1 MKIKLRS
8 RAFTL
13 IELLVV
19 IAIIAILAAILFP
32 VFAQAR
38 EAARKASCQSNLK
51 QIGSGWLMYIQ
62 DYDEMTPMN
71 AWTTEGQGDGWRA
84 IAFYRIQP
92 YIKNEGVVRCPSDSN
107 PWLQWDDHDKPGN
120 GHEGTD
126 PNNPPQ
132 GVHWMRG
139 SYGYNSLM
147 GYVRG
152 INIASIGAPANA
164 FVSFDSVYF
173 YTQETHVQY
182 FTWNKEPK
190 NWDYGFEARH
200 ANQINMLYADGHV
213 KTLRCGQVFP
223 CNRRE
228 WSGGAADNVGCWD
241 AGWSATY
248 ITDDG
253 RTIPKNT
260 CP

>member
-1 MKIKLRS
+1 MRRRLSTK
-8 RAFTL
+8 AFTL

-38 EAARKASCQSNLK
+38 EAARKASCTSNLK

-62 DYDEMTPMN
+62 DYDEITPMN
-71 AWTTEGQGDGWRA
+71 AWTTEGRGSGWRA

-92 YIKNEGVVRCPSDSN
+92 YIKNEGVILCPSDAN
-107 PWLQWDDHDKPGN
+107 PWLNWDDHDKPADASP
-120 GHEGTD
+120 GT
-126 PNNPPQ
+126 PTAPRM

-139 SYGYNSLM
+139 SYGYNSWA

-152 INIASIGAPANA
+152 INIAKLARPAQFFVA
-164 FVSFDSVYF
+164 FDATYF
-173 YTQETHVQY
+173 YSSENHKQY
-182 FTWNKEPK
+182 FTWNKEQK
-190 NWDYGFEARH
+190 DWHYGFEARH
-200 ANQINMLYADGHV
+200 QDQLNMLFGDGHV
-213 KTLRCGQVFP
+213 KTMRCGQVFP
-223 CNRRE
+223 CGRAE
-228 WSGGAADNVGCWD
+228 WSGTDTDHNSCWD

-253 RTIPKNT
+253 RTILKDT